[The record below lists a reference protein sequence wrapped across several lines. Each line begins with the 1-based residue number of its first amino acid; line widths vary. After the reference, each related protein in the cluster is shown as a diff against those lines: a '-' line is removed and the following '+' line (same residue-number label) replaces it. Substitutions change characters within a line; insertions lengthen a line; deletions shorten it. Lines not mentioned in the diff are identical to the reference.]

1 MTAYIR
7 NIIIVGI
14 ATSLALSALP
24 KNGSETE
31 KYVKYLATFLILV
44 TLLTPLSG
52 FVGDFESVRETLS
65 NGYSET
71 PPFESENPDDPV
83 IEKTSETIA
92 KYILS
97 VCKNKFGVDTS
108 DAKVKVILDDT
119 DKENVVI
126 KELQIYTSE
135 KDTETLSDIE
145 KYFSEMLDADVFAF
159 GF

>member
-1 MTAYIR
+1 MTSYIR
-7 NIIIVGI
+7 NIIIIGV

-24 KNGSETE
+24 KNGGANS

-44 TLLTPLSG
+44 TILSPLSG
-52 FVGDFESVRETLS
+52 LLGSADGLKETLS
-65 NGYSET
+65 TKYDDVPSY
-71 PPFESENPDDPV
+71 ESDKVTDPV
-83 IEKTSETIA
+83 IEKTAETIA

-108 DAKVKVILDDT
+108 NSKVKVILDET

-126 KELQIYTSE
+126 KELQIFTNE
-135 KDTETLSDIE
+135 KDTEILSDIE
-145 KYFSEMLDADVFAF
+145 KYFSEMLGADVFAF

>member
-1 MTAYIR
+1 MTSYIR
-7 NIIIVGI
+7 NIIIVGV

-31 KYVKYLATFLILV
+31 KYVKYLAAFLILV

-52 FVGDFESVRETLS
+52 LVGEFESVRETMS
-65 NGYSET
+65 SEYSET
-71 PPFESENPDDPV
+71 PTFDSEKTDDPV

-97 VCKNKFGVDTS
+97 VCKNKFGVDTTN
-108 DAKVKVILDDT
+108 AKVKVILDDT
-119 DKENVVI
+119 DKENVII

-135 KDTETLSDIE
+135 RDTEILSDIE
-145 KYFSEMLDADVFAF
+145 KYFSEMLDTDVFAF